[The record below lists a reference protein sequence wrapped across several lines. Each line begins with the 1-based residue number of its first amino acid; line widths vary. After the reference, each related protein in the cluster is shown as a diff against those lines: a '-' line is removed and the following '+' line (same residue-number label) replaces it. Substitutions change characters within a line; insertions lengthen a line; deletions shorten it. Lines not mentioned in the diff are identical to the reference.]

1 MTYRIY
7 SPDKFKAEYEAE
19 LAAKKAAKKAMTT
32 VQVEEKGE
40 VVEKKVNRYELNKMR
55 MAQARELDAAKYAD
69 DRTTPLTRPRR
80 RPSRPRRPPR
90 KAAAESKAET
100 GTKRGA
106 RTPPE

>member
-69 DRTTPLTRPRR
+69 DRTTPLTPAEKEAIEAE
-80 RPSRPRRPPR
+80 
-90 KAAAESKAET
+90 KAAAK
-100 GTKRGA
+100 GRRKK
-106 RTPPE
+106 